1 MNANKMIIT
10 GGMLA
15 ALSIILHFV
24 PSVATPWG
32 MNLDLIAVPW
42 MIAVLLLGGLAGIVA
57 TVVST
62 VLLAFIA
69 SSGWIG
75 MLAKFLATIPFIIVF
90 AVMWQKSK
98 RPSIQLLAGAFLLGL
113 VLRSIIMVATNYYFF
128 LPLWMNVT
136 PAEAINAF
144 PAWMIV
150 VPNAIQSVID
160 VGIAGFVV
168 YGTKLKER
176 IPA

>member
-1 MNANKMIIT
+1 MNRNKVIIT

-15 ALSIILHFV
+15 ALSIILHLV

-42 MIAVLLLGGLAGIVA
+42 MIAVLLFGLLGGGVA
-57 TVVST
+57 AVVST
-62 VLLAFIA
+62 VLLAFMA
-69 SSGWIG
+69 SSGWLG
-75 MLAKFLATIPFIIVF
+75 MMAKFLATLPFIIVF
-90 AVMWQKSK
+90 AIMWQKSR
-98 RPSIQLLAGAFLLGL
+98 RPGWQLLAGAFLLAL
-113 VLRSIIMVATNYYFF
+113 VLRSVIMLAANYYFF
-128 LPLWMNVT
+128 LPIWMNVT
-136 PAEAINAF
+136 PDEAINTF

-150 VPNAIQSVID
+150 VPNVIQSVID